1 MLNIQVFIFFGCL
14 KGLDLRLEIYW
25 MNFDKILGRVHKMI
39 LDYAQV
45 DRLKEVGIG
54 LQNPC
59 GRGGQIE
66 VDNSF
71 DRRDLELDL

>member
-1 MLNIQVFIFFGCL
+1 
-14 KGLDLRLEIYW
+14 
-25 MNFDKILGRVHKMI
+25 MNFDKILARVHKMI
-39 LDYAQV
+39 LDWGQV